1 MATSLYSLAELEKC
15 AQREVK
21 IRKRVYPTR
30 VANGRMSAH
39 QAAREIAMMAAIHA
53 AIKAQLE
60 KERLL

>member
-1 MATSLYSLAELEKC
+1 MSTSLYSLAELAEC
-15 AQREVK
+15 ARREVM

-30 VANGRMSAH
+30 VANGRMS
-39 QAAREIAMMAAIHA
+39 QRKAAKEIAMMAAIHA